1 LGALKAST
9 SFPLASR
16 PLRSSD
22 IAEGVWGMKL
32 CRVDKLAKRNGIVI
46 KKQHILAHSDHEA
59 VKRAEDSD
67 DCPICD
73 VLRDGQTVGQVL

>member
-1 LGALKAST
+1 
-9 SFPLASR
+9 
-16 PLRSSD
+16 
-22 IAEGVWGMKL
+22 MKL
-32 CRVDKLAKRNGIVI
+32 YRVDKLAKRNGIVI